1 MATWTLRNAA
11 GEIETVVEDRDMDIL
26 FRYLKQSLEDG
37 DYTITGPDTDLKL
50 TKDLDTVYP
59 ISGTFRG
66 EIINESTNFFGH
78 IPENN

>member
-1 MATWTLRNAA
+1 MWTLRNAA
-11 GEIETVVEDRDMDIL
+11 GEIETVVEDRDMDIS
-26 FRYLKQSLEDG
+26 FCYLKQSLEDG

-59 ISGTFRG
+59 ISGTFR